1 MRIEVGP
8 KDLEKGVVTISRR
21 DILTKEEVKFSEI
34 KKHLAKEMAEYDK
47 NLFAKALANREQR
60 TYQVDT
66 FAEYLKI
73 LATKPGFVL
82 VPFCGRVECE
92 MQIKE
97 QTATN
102 SRCIPFNYQTEQK
115 PCFHCQQLTT
125 LKAYFGRAY

>member
-1 MRIEVGP
+1 
-8 KDLEKGVVTISRR
+8 
-21 DILTKEEVKFSEI
+21 
-34 KKHLAKEMAEYDK
+34 
-47 NLFAKALANREQR
+47 
-60 TYQVDT
+60 
-66 FAEYLKI
+66 
-73 LATKPGFVL
+73 
-82 VPFCGRVECE
+82 